1 MQRLKQILGM
11 VFALAVLVGGA
22 AFIVYVVKAFFAY
35 VSGVPKELGAALVAG
50 ASTVLVATITIM
62 VGRYFERRKEL
73 DALHREKKTEI
84 YNEFLKVF
92 FRVWF
97 AGGKVAEG
105 EVEPDLVQLFRD
117 FSVKLVL
124 WSGPDALEAVA
135 RWKEKMAEGHLDA
148 EGVFET
154 ERFLNAIRADL
165 RHSNSG
171 IRRGWFARLFLQQSG
186 LFLAMAAKNPKVT
199 LAELAAAEKLLRE
212 MKERGDD

>member
-124 WSGPDALEAVA
+124 WSGPDALEAFA
-135 RWKEKMAEGHLDA
+135 RWKEKMADGHLDA

-212 MKERGDD
+212 MNERGDD

>member
-105 EVEPDLVQLFRD
+105 EVEPDLFRLFRD
-117 FSVKLVL
+117 YSVKLVL
-124 WSGPDALEAVA
+124 WSGPDALEAFA